1 MQFWIYAAVLLAIS
15 VTFVFLPMFRGR
27 SQERN
32 ELTQE
37 EMNLRLHGE
46 RLEDLRA
53 AFAAGE
59 MTKTAYEVQLAESH
73 RLLLSESGAEGFDSS
88 TAPERDHSRS
98 ALDQR
103 FARATVVASS
113 GLLLALCVVW
123 YADFGASQGALAE
136 WNLTQEIADF
146 DQRPRTEAGMKAL
159 ATAMAE
165 VLEISPEHE
174 QVAYYLAQLR
184 LQLGEFEAAVL
195 LLRSLSQRYPED
207 GDLLASLA
215 EARYLAAGRVMAGDL
230 NTLFDQALARA
241 PANVTLLEILGM
253 EAFKAGNL
261 DEAKR
266 KFSTAL
272 AHASGDR
279 AAVIA
284 NVLANIAPGEPASS
298 VPASPQEPSGSRRIK
313 VRVEADPGLRVPPQ
327 AVLFV
332 FARAVNG
339 PPMPLAVSRTT
350 AAALPLDVVLDSTMA
365 MMPELSL
372 TDFDEVEVVARV
384 SASGSATATDGD
396 YEARSQVISF
406 SKPEVQL
413 TLVLKP

>member
-1 MQFWIYAAVLLAIS
+1 
-15 VTFVFLPMFRGR
+15 
-27 SQERN
+27 
-32 ELTQE
+32 
-37 EMNLRLHGE
+37 
-46 RLEDLRA
+46 
-53 AFAAGE
+53 
-59 MTKTAYEVQLAESH
+59 
-73 RLLLSESGAEGFDSS
+73 
-88 TAPERDHSRS
+88 
-98 ALDQR
+98 
-103 FARATVVASS
+103 
-113 GLLLALCVVW
+113 
-123 YADFGASQGALAE
+123 
-136 WNLTQEIADF
+136 
-146 DQRPRTEAGMKAL
+146 
-159 ATAMAE
+159 
-165 VLEISPEHE
+165 
-174 QVAYYLAQLR
+174 
-184 LQLGEFEAAVL
+184 
-195 LLRSLSQRYPED
+195 
-207 GDLLASLA
+207 
-215 EARYLAAGRVMAGDL
+215 
-230 NTLFDQALARA
+230 LFDQALARA

-372 TDFDEVEVVARV
+372 ADFDEVEVVARV

>member
-1 MQFWIYAAVLLAIS
+1 
-15 VTFVFLPMFRGR
+15 
-27 SQERN
+27 
-32 ELTQE
+32 
-37 EMNLRLHGE
+37 
-46 RLEDLRA
+46 
-53 AFAAGE
+53 
-59 MTKTAYEVQLAESH
+59 
-73 RLLLSESGAEGFDSS
+73 
-88 TAPERDHSRS
+88 
-98 ALDQR
+98 
-103 FARATVVASS
+103 
-113 GLLLALCVVW
+113 
-123 YADFGASQGALAE
+123 
-136 WNLTQEIADF
+136 
-146 DQRPRTEAGMKAL
+146 
-159 ATAMAE
+159 MAE

-372 TDFDEVEVVARV
+372 ADFDEVEVVARV